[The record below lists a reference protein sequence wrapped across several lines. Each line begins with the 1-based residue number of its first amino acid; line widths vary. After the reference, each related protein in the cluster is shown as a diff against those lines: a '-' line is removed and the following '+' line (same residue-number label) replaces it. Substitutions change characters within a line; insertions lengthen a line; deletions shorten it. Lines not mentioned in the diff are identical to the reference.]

1 MVGSGCGSVGKAVAS
16 DTRGLRFE
24 SSHPQNL
31 YWTLITVNCI
41 EKTKIK
47 KKEAGNS
54 PFLEYLMVALE
65 DILGTSTI
73 TEVDNPF
80 FFSKKVNLM
89 SHFCNKK
96 CSVCIPPINRG
107 IQIRSKSF
115 FASNLGLFPGNG
127 SGS

>member
-73 TEVDNPF
+73 TEVGNPF
-80 FFSKKVNLM
+80 SFSKKSQFNVTFL
-89 SHFCNKK
+89 
-96 CSVCIPPINRG
+96 
-107 IQIRSKSF
+107 
-115 FASNLGLFPGNG
+115 
-127 SGS
+127 